1 MSERIEIVHVPEHH
15 RYELRDGARRIGMAL
30 YRLQEDG
37 AVYAFDHT
45 EVDEGYSGLGLA
57 SRLVGFALDD
67 VRAKGARI
75 RPYCPYV
82 RAFLRRHPEYRDL
95 VVDGFVAPED

>member
-1 MSERIEIVHVPEHH
+1 MTDRIELAWVPEHH
-15 RYELRDGARRIGMAL
+15 RYELRDDGKRIGMTL
-30 YRLQEDG
+30 YRPQEKG

-57 SRLVGFALDD
+57 GRLVTFALDD
-67 VRAKGARI
+67 VRSRGVKI

-95 VVDGFVAPED
+95 VVEGFVAPED

>member
-1 MSERIEIVHVPEHH
+1 MTERIDIVHVPERH
-15 RYELRDGARRIGMAL
+15 RYELHDGDKRIGMAL
-30 YRLQEDG
+30 YRVQDDG

-57 SRLVGFALDD
+57 SRLVSFALDD
-67 VRAKGARI
+67 VRSKGARI

-82 RAFLRRHPEYRDL
+82 RAFLRRHAEYRDL
-95 VVDGFVAPED
+95 VVDGFVPPEE

>member
-1 MSERIEIVHVPEHH
+1 MSEQIGIVHVPERH
-15 RYELRDGARRIGMAL
+15 RYELRDGDKRIGVGL
-30 YRLQEDG
+30 YRIQDDG

-57 SRLVGFALDD
+57 SRLVTFALDD
-67 VRAKGARI
+67 VRSKGARI

-82 RAFLRRHPEYRDL
+82 RSFLRHHPEYQDL
-95 VVDGFVAPED
+95 VVDGFAAPED

>member
-1 MSERIEIVHVPEHH
+1 MTDRIEIVHVPDHH
-15 RYELRDGARRIGMAL
+15 RYELRDAGRRIGMTL
-30 YRLQEDG
+30 YRVQDEG

-57 SRLVGFALDD
+57 GRLVTFALDD
-67 VRAKGARI
+67 VRARGLRI

-82 RAFLRRHPEYRDL
+82 RAFLRRHADYRDL

>member
-1 MSERIEIVHVPEHH
+1 MTDQIDIVHVPERH
-15 RYELRDGARRIGMAL
+15 RYELRDADKRIGMEL
-30 YRLQEDG
+30 YRIQDEG
-37 AVYAFDHT
+37 SVYAFDHT

-57 SRLVGFALDD
+57 SRLVKFALDD
-67 VRAKGARI
+67 IRSKGARI

-95 VVDGFVAPED
+95 VVDGFVEPED